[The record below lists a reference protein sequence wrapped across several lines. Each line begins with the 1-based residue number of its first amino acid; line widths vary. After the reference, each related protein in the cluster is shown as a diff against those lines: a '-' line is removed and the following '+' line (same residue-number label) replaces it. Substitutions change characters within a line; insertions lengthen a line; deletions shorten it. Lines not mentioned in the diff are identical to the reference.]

1 MAAYRISKRTREREQ
16 QYPDSVRRFFDLL
29 LLFSQA
35 HRHQKSADTEATY
48 EGASKLLKGQPL
60 RAFDEM
66 GGFMLGSTIVMIF
79 EAPSN
84 FEFKVTQGDKVRVGQ
99 TLGEFKP

>member
-1 MAAYRISKRTREREQ
+1 M
-16 QYPDSVRRFFDLL
+16 
-29 LLFSQA
+29 
-35 HRHQKSADTEATY
+35 
-48 EGASKLLKGQPL
+48 GASKLLRGQPL

-84 FEFKVTQGDKVRVGQ
+84 FAFKVSKGDKVRVGQ
-99 TLGEFKP
+99 TLGDLEAS